1 MWWLRWWR
9 RRQITWRFTIGPVT
23 LREDQPEPGLPG
35 TPATGSEAL
44 TVQLTSDQQTKL
56 NLSGQDFYGNEV
68 EITGRTVWSS
78 SDPTIV
84 QLVQSAADDT
94 MVIAQ
99 AVGPTG
105 SAAVTA
111 TNDVNHDG
119 TGDFIGSIAI
129 DVVAGVMTEIAIVA
143 GTPTDKPA

>member
-1 MWWLRWWR
+1 
-9 RRQITWRFTIGPVT
+9 
-23 LREDQPEPGLPG
+23 
-35 TPATGSEAL
+35 
-44 TVQLTSDQQTKL
+44 VQLTSDQQTKL

-111 TNDVNHDG
+111 TNDVIHDG

-129 DVVAGVMTEIAIVA
+129 DVVAGVMTDIVIEA
-143 GTPTDKPA
+143 EDATDKPGDAPAPTPPGPPATPQ